1 MYNEL
6 KRVFINVK
14 QLKTIKTMKKLT
26 IFAFIGAFA
35 LVSIISSCKKE
46 SGPLAKPSYDK
57 SDLKSI
63 IKLANPTLYK
73 NIYSGLKTTTT
84 TIYITYGVLKD
95 PAFECLEN
103 PSVICSVV
111 VIKTGSKDDS
121 SGGDPIVIPLN
132 GGDYTYTSTNPG
144 DGVLILAEDSTPV
157 SYDIK
162 SVNITDASGTPTI
175 SYATY

>member
-1 MYNEL
+1 MC
-6 KRVFINVK
+6 VIINNK

-46 SGPLAKPSYDK
+46 SGPLAKPTYDK

-63 IKLANPTLYK
+63 IKLSNPNVYHRLYG
-73 NIYSGLKTTTT
+73 GLKTTG
-84 TIYITYGVLKD
+84 TIVYVTHGVLKD

-111 VIKTGSKDDS
+111 VISTGGREEST
-121 SGGDPIVIPLN
+121 GGDPIVVPLDS
-132 GGDYTYTSTNPG
+132 GSYSFSSTNPG
-144 DGVLILAEDSTPV
+144 DGVLILAKDNAPV

-162 SVNITDASGTPTI
+162 NVSITDASGTPTI